1 MNRLFGPD
9 DDSVSRIHAQLKHLV
24 AIGLPAVFGSGQQLT
39 QEQISQLLEST
50 FWASLRADEGR
61 ATRTCVAVSP
71 AMRFPDALAFHTPV
85 VYGEGPI
92 AKLAPAV
99 PPGGCLL
106 VSISDGRPEIWGI
119 GRTRPISTVDGFAI
133 ELSEPGVIRVNVGP
147 FQPFIVLNGRSN
159 PVLAGSRIDLAH
171 FLKSALRKTFPEND
185 ILQTQAVW
193 RECLVLTFLA
203 KTIVEHGHGG
213 MLLIVPN
220 ESGPWSASIDPFA
233 YKLVAPDTRIRDGIR
248 RELTEMA
255 AQGEM
260 LQRVSQPDVPA
271 DLRDQILGA
280 VAPRPWYDERDVLA
294 ISSFA
299 GVDGAIVIASDLSVL
314 GFGATIA
321 VPQDGALRVC
331 TFRPEPGSQE
341 AIAVPLETLGGTRH
355 QSAARF
361 VGANKDSV
369 AVVLSQDRHMSVMRW
384 DEQISAVAVLRNT
397 EWLI

>member
-9 DDSVSRIHAQLKHLV
+9 DESVGRICDQLEHLV
-24 AIGLPAVFGSGQQLT
+24 AIGLPTVFSSGHQLT
-39 QEQISQLLEST
+39 REQISQLLESA
-50 FWASLRADEGR
+50 FWASLRVDEGR
-61 ATRTCVAVSP
+61 PTRTCVAISP
-71 AMRFPDALAFHTPV
+71 ATSFPDALAFHTPL

-106 VSISDGRPEIWGI
+106 VSISDGGPKIWGI
-119 GRTRPISTVDGFAI
+119 GRSRPISPVDGFAV

-171 FLKSALRKTFPEND
+171 FLKSALGKTFPEND
-185 ILQTQAVW
+185 IIDTQAVW
-193 RECLVLTFLA
+193 RECLVLAFLA
-203 KTIVEHGHGG
+203 KTIAEHGHGG
-213 MLLIVPN
+213 MLLIVPG
-220 ESGPWSASIDPFA
+220 ESGPWLGSVDPFP
-233 YKLVAPDTRIRDGIR
+233 YKLSAPDTRIRDGIR

-255 AQGEM
+255 AQGE
-260 LQRVSQPDVPA
+260 LLRRVSQPDVPA

-280 VAPRPWYDERDVLA
+280 VAPRPWYDEREVLA

-299 GVDGAIVIASDLSVL
+299 GVDGAIVITSDLSVL
-314 GFGATIA
+314 GFGATVA
-321 VPQDGALRVC
+321 VPQGGAPRVC

-384 DEQISAVAVLRNT
+384 DEQILAVAVVRNT
-397 EWLI
+397 EWWI